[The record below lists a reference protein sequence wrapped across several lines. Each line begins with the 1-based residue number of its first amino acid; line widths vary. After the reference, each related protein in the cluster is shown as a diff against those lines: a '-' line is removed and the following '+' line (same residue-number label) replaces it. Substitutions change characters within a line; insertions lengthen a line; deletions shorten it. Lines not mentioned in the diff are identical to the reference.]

1 MTLEYNRDNSLKM
14 QGWIRKQ
21 TFSPQMEKTLRR
33 FSSWEVSELIFKVN
47 QSTFRGRLMAD
58 PGLPDGEVEEDGRQ
72 RWFSLEEINEM
83 RRKMKVNRKGLLPYR
98 PQGKR
103 AIRAAIANFKG
114 GAGKSTVIDAI
125 TGRRPLTRGQVILDG
140 QDVSQLGAVARRRL
154 GLSRSFQ
161 RTSIFNGMPVRKQ
174 VELASYKMGM
184 SDSAADAEAVLEEL
198 DLARLGNV
206 MAEDLGY
213 GEQRRLDL
221 GLALVGRPTVLL
233 LDEPMAGLSVKES
246 LDLAQHLK
254 ALTSRW
260 EVSVLLVE
268 HDMDVVFGI
277 SDVITVFELGRV
289 IAQGAPAEVRA
300 NPRVREAY
308 LGSTA

>member
-1 MTLEYNRDNSLKM
+1 
-14 QGWIRKQ
+14 
-21 TFSPQMEKTLRR
+21 MEKRMTSYVLETRDVAIHYGGVKALDGVSLTLGKGQILG
-33 FSSWEVSELIFKVN
+33 LIGPN
-47 QSTFRGRLMAD
+47 
-58 PGLPDGEVEEDGRQ
+58 
-72 RWFSLEEINEM
+72 
-83 RRKMKVNRKGLLPYR
+83 
-98 PQGKR
+98 
-103 AIRAAIANFKG
+103 
-114 GAGKSTVIDAI
+114 GAGKTTVIDAI

-140 QDVSQLGAVARRRL
+140 QDVSQLGAVERRRL

-161 RTSIFNGMPVRKQ
+161 RTSIFGGMPVRKQ

-221 GLALVGRPTVLL
+221 ALALVGRPKMLM

-246 LDLAQHLK
+246 HDLAQHLK

-277 SDVITVFELGRV
+277 SDVVTVFELGRV
-289 IAQGAPAEVRA
+289 IANGAPAQVRA
-300 NPRVREAY
+300 DPRVREAY
-308 LGSTA
+308 LGSSA

>member
-1 MTLEYNRDNSLKM
+1 MTSYVLETRDVAIHYGGVKALDGVSLTLEKG
-14 QGWIRKQ
+14 QIRG
-21 TFSPQMEKTLRR
+21 
-33 FSSWEVSELIFKVN
+33 LIGPN
-47 QSTFRGRLMAD
+47 
-58 PGLPDGEVEEDGRQ
+58 
-72 RWFSLEEINEM
+72 
-83 RRKMKVNRKGLLPYR
+83 
-98 PQGKR
+98 
-103 AIRAAIANFKG
+103 

-125 TGRRPLTRGQVILDG
+125 TGRRPLTRGQVILNG
-140 QDVSQLGAVARRRL
+140 QDVSQLGAVERRRL

-161 RTSIFNGMPVRKQ
+161 RTSIFGGMPVRKQ
-174 VELASYKMGM
+174 VELASYKMGV
-184 SDSAADAEAVLEEL
+184 SDSAADAEAVLQEL
-198 DLARLGNV
+198 DLARLGEV

-221 GLALVGRPTVLL
+221 ALALVGRPKMLM

-277 SDVITVFELGRV
+277 SDVVTVFELGRV
-289 IAQGAPAEVRA
+289 IASGEPAQVRA
-300 NPRVREAY
+300 DSRVREAY
-308 LGSTA
+308 LGSAA

>member
-1 MTLEYNRDNSLKM
+1 MTSYVLETRDVAIHYGGVKALDGVSLTLEKG
-14 QGWIRKQ
+14 QIRG
-21 TFSPQMEKTLRR
+21 
-33 FSSWEVSELIFKVN
+33 LIGPN
-47 QSTFRGRLMAD
+47 
-58 PGLPDGEVEEDGRQ
+58 
-72 RWFSLEEINEM
+72 
-83 RRKMKVNRKGLLPYR
+83 
-98 PQGKR
+98 
-103 AIRAAIANFKG
+103 

-140 QDVSQLGAVARRRL
+140 QDVSQLGAVERRRL

-161 RTSIFNGMPVRKQ
+161 RTSIFGGMPVRKQ
-174 VELASYKMGM
+174 VELASYKMGV
-184 SDSAADAEAVLEEL
+184 SDSAVDAEAVLQEL
-198 DLARLGNV
+198 DLARLGEV

-221 GLALVGRPTVLL
+221 ALALVGRPKMLM

-277 SDVITVFELGRV
+277 SDVVTVFELGRV
-289 IAQGAPAEVRA
+289 IASGEPAQVRA
-300 NPRVREAY
+300 DSRVREAY
-308 LGSTA
+308 LGSAA